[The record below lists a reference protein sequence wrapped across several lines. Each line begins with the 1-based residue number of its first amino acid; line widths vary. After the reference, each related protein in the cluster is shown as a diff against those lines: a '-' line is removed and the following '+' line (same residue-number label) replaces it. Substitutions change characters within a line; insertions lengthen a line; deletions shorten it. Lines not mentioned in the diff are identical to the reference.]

1 MEHGLSKKERISSL
15 KAIEHLIARGHYVGS
30 GPLRCCWVIRD
41 TGAAEAIETAE
52 KAGAAG
58 AAEAIEVAE
67 KAGAAGVADEVG
79 KTGELGTAGATDA
92 VGKDGELGT
101 AGAAEKAGAEETIG
115 KSLTGKV
122 IVKQGTPV
130 HLNRIVVSV
139 PKKMFRRAVKRNLL
153 KRRIREAYRLQKQL
167 LTGNGVDLMFV
178 YKSKDIAPYSQISD
192 CVAAILKQISSKL
205 HKNEQI

>member
-41 TGAAEAIETAE
+41 TGAAEAIEA
-52 KAGAAG
+52 
-58 AAEAIEVAE
+58 AE
-67 KAGAAGVADEVG
+67 KAGAAGVAE
-79 KTGELGTAGATDA
+79 
-92 VGKDGELGT
+92 ELGT
-101 AGAAEKAGAEETIG
+101 AGAAGVAEA
-115 KSLTGKV
+115 SKV

-167 LTGNGVDLMFV
+167 LTGSGVDLMFV

>member
-41 TGAAEAIETAE
+41 TGAAEA
-52 KAGAAG
+52 
-58 AAEAIEVAE
+58 
-67 KAGAAGVADEVG
+67 
-79 KTGELGTAGATDA
+79 
-92 VGKDGELGT
+92 
-101 AGAAEKAGAEETIG
+101 
-115 KSLTGKV
+115 SKV

>member
-1 MEHGLSKKERISSL
+1 M
-15 KAIEHLIARGHYVGS
+15 AVF
-30 GPLRCCWVIRD
+30 
-41 TGAAEAIETAE
+41 TA
-52 KAGAAG
+52 
-58 AAEAIEVAE
+58 
-67 KAGAAGVADEVG
+67 
-79 KTGELGTAGATDA
+79 
-92 VGKDGELGT
+92 
-101 AGAAEKAGAEETIG
+101 
-115 KSLTGKV
+115 
-122 IVKQGTPV
+122 
-130 HLNRIVVSV
+130 V

>member
-41 TGAAEAIETAE
+41 TGVAEVIETAE
-52 KAGAAG
+52 KA
-58 AAEAIEVAE
+58 E
-67 KAGAAGVADEVG
+67 AAGVADEVG
-79 KTGELGTAGATDA
+79 KTGEL
-92 VGKDGELGT
+92 ET
-101 AGAAEKAGAEETIG
+101 AGAAGVAEA
-115 KSLTGKV
+115 SKV
-122 IVKQGTPV
+122 TAAQGTPV
-130 HLNRIVVSV
+130 HLNRILVSV

>member
-41 TGAAEAIETAE
+41 TGVAET
-52 KAGAAG
+52 
-58 AAEAIEVAE
+58 IEVAE
-67 KAGAAGVADEVG
+67 KAGAAGVTGLAG
-79 KTGELGTAGATDA
+79 K
-92 VGKDGELGT
+92 
-101 AGAAEKAGAEETIG
+101 AGAAEA
-115 KSLTGKV
+115 SKV
-122 IVKQGTPV
+122 TAAQGTPV

-139 PKKMFRRAVKRNLL
+139 PKKMFKSAVKRNLL

>member
-41 TGAAEAIETAE
+41 TGAA
-52 KAGAAG
+52 
-58 AAEAIEVAE
+58 
-67 KAGAAGVADEVG
+67 
-79 KTGELGTAGATDA
+79 DA
-92 VGKDGELGT
+92 
-101 AGAAEKAGAEETIG
+101 
-115 KSLTGKV
+115 SKV

>member
-41 TGAAEAIETAE
+41 TGSAETIEA
-52 KAGAAG
+52 
-58 AAEAIEVAE
+58 AE
-67 KAGAAGVADEVG
+67 KAGAAGVAETIETAEKAGATDGVGKARELGTAGAAGVADKVG
-79 KTGELGTAGATDA
+79 KTGELGTT
-92 VGKDGELGT
+92 
-101 AGAAEKAGAEETIG
+101 GAAEA
-115 KSLTGKV
+115 SKV
-122 IVKQGTPV
+122 TAAQGTPV

>member
-41 TGAAEAIETAE
+41 TGAAEAIE
-52 KAGAAG
+52 
-58 AAEAIEVAE
+58 VAE
-67 KAGAAGVADEVG
+67 KTGAAGVADEVG
-79 KTGELGTAGATDA
+79 KA
-92 VGKDGELGT
+92 VELGT
-101 AGAAEKAGAEETIG
+101 AGAAEKAGAEETVG
-115 KSLTGKV
+115 KSLTDKV

>member
-41 TGAAEAIETAE
+41 TGTAEA
-52 KAGAAG
+52 
-58 AAEAIEVAE
+58 
-67 KAGAAGVADEVG
+67 
-79 KTGELGTAGATDA
+79 
-92 VGKDGELGT
+92 
-101 AGAAEKAGAEETIG
+101 
-115 KSLTGKV
+115 SKV

>member
-41 TGAAEAIETAE
+41 TGVAETIEVAE
-52 KAGAAG
+52 KTGTAGVAGLAGKAG
-58 AAEAIEVAE
+58 AAEASKVT
-67 KAGAAGVADEVG
+67 AA
-79 KTGELGTAGATDA
+79 
-92 VGKDGELGT
+92 
-101 AGAAEKAGAEETIG
+101 
-115 KSLTGKV
+115 
-122 IVKQGTPV
+122 QGTPV

-167 LTGNGVDLMFV
+167 LTGSGVDLMFV

>member
-41 TGAAEAIETAE
+41 TGTAETIEVAGKAGAAGAADEVSKTGELGTTGVAEVIEAAE

-58 AAEAIEVAE
+58 AANEVS
-67 KAGAAGVADEVG
+67 KA
-79 KTGELGTAGATDA
+79 
-92 VGKDGELGT
+92 GELGT
-101 AGAAEKAGAEETIG
+101 AGAAEKAGAEETVG
-115 KSLTGKV
+115 KSLTDKV
-122 IVKQGTPV
+122 TAAQGTPV

>member
-41 TGAAEAIETAE
+41 TGAAETIEA
-52 KAGAAG
+52 
-58 AAEAIEVAE
+58 AE
-67 KAGAAGVADEVG
+67 KAGAAGVAE
-79 KTGELGTAGATDA
+79 ELGTAGATDG
-92 VGKDGELGT
+92 VGKARELGT
-101 AGAAEKAGAEETIG
+101 AGAAEKDGATEKAGAEGTVG
-115 KSLTGKV
+115 KSLTDKV

-130 HLNRIVVSV
+130 PLNRIVVSV

-167 LTGNGVDLMFV
+167 LTGSGVDLMFV

>member
-41 TGAAEAIETAE
+41 TG
-52 KAGAAG
+52 
-58 AAEAIEVAE
+58 VAE
-67 KAGAAGVADEVG
+67 
-79 KTGELGTAGATDA
+79 T
-92 VGKDGELGT
+92 
-101 AGAAEKAGAEETIG
+101 
-115 KSLTGKV
+115 SKV

-167 LTGNGVDLMFV
+167 LTGSGVDLMFV

>member
-41 TGAAEAIETAE
+41 TGAAEASKVTA
-52 KAGAAG
+52 A
-58 AAEAIEVAE
+58 
-67 KAGAAGVADEVG
+67 
-79 KTGELGTAGATDA
+79 
-92 VGKDGELGT
+92 
-101 AGAAEKAGAEETIG
+101 
-115 KSLTGKV
+115 
-122 IVKQGTPV
+122 QGTPV

-167 LTGNGVDLMFV
+167 LTGSGVDLMFV

>member
-41 TGAAEAIETAE
+41 TGVAEAIETAE

-58 AAEAIEVAE
+58 VAGLAGKAGVAEAAE
-67 KAGAAGVADEVG
+67 KAGAAEVAE
-79 KTGELGTAGATDA
+79 ELGTAGATDA

-101 AGAAEKAGAEETIG
+101 AGAAEKAGAEETVG
-115 KSLTGKV
+115 KSLTDKV

>member
-1 MEHGLSKKERISSL
+1 M
-15 KAIEHLIARGHYVGS
+15 
-30 GPLRCCWVIRD
+30 IRD
-41 TGAAEAIETAE
+41 T
-52 KAGAAG
+52 G

-67 KAGAAGVADEVG
+67 KAGAAGAADEVS
-79 KTGELGTAGATDA
+79 
-92 VGKDGELGT
+92 KDGELET
-101 AGAAEKAGAEETIG
+101 AGAAEKAGAEETVG
-115 KSLTGKV
+115 KSLTDKV

-167 LTGNGVDLMFV
+167 LTGSGVDLMFV

>member
-41 TGAAEAIETAE
+41 SGTTEAAETAGAAGVAGLAGKAGVAEAAE
-52 KAGAAG
+52 KAGAA
-58 AAEAIEVAE
+58 
-67 KAGAAGVADEVG
+67 DEVG
-79 KTGELGTAGATDA
+79 KT
-92 VGKDGELGT
+92 GELGT
-101 AGAAEKAGAEETIG
+101 AGAAEKAGAEETVG
-115 KSLTGKV
+115 KSLTDKV

-167 LTGNGVDLMFV
+167 LTGSGVDLMFV

>member
-41 TGAAEAIETAE
+41 TGAAEAIEAAE
-52 KAGAAG
+52 KTGAAG
-58 AAEAIEVAE
+58 VAETIETAE
-67 KAGAAGVADEVG
+67 KAGAAGVAG
-79 KTGELGTAGATDA
+79 LA
-92 VGKDGELGT
+92 
-101 AGAAEKAGAEETIG
+101 
-115 KSLTGKV
+115 GKV
-122 IVKQGTPV
+122 EAADASKVTAAQGTPV

>member
-41 TGAAEAIETAE
+41 TGVAETIEA
-52 KAGAAG
+52 
-58 AAEAIEVAE
+58 AE
-67 KAGAAGVADEVG
+67 KAGAAGVAETIETAE
-79 KTGELGTAGATDA
+79 KT
-92 VGKDGELGT
+92 GT
-101 AGAAEKAGAEETIG
+101 AGAAETIEVAEKTGAAGAAETIEAAEKAGAAGVAGLAG
-115 KSLTGKV
+115 KAGAAEASKV
-122 IVKQGTPV
+122 TAAQGTPV

-167 LTGNGVDLMFV
+167 LTGSGVDLMFV